1 MEEKR
6 DLFVGIIVGLFSI
19 LYYIGALQIK
29 MYKGLG
35 VSVIDSSEVPKKW
48 AIFLF
53 LLSIML
59 IIRSVKRMKKS
70 SEKNVSLA
78 QLLTLNKE
86 VGLTFILLAIY
97 TVFLKQLGFVTA
109 TFLYIFFQ
117 TLVLTKKEKRNYKL
131 TIILAI
137 IFSVLIDYV
146 FVELLSVL
154 LPKGI
159 IGF

>member
-6 DLFVGIIVGLFSI
+6 DLFVGIIVGFFSI

-137 IFSVLIDYV
+137 IFSVLIDYI

>member
-70 SEKNVSLA
+70 SEK
-78 QLLTLNKE
+78 
-86 VGLTFILLAIY
+86 
-97 TVFLKQLGFVTA
+97 
-109 TFLYIFFQ
+109 
-117 TLVLTKKEKRNYKL
+117 KR
-131 TIILAI
+131 
-137 IFSVLIDYV
+137 V
-146 FVELLSVL
+146 
-154 LPKGI
+154 
-159 IGF
+159 

>member
-137 IFSVLIDYV
+137 IFSVLIDYI

>member
-70 SEKNVSLA
+70 SEKNVSLT

-97 TVFLKQLGFVTA
+97 TVFLKQLGFITA
-109 TFLYIFFQ
+109 TFFYIFFQ

>member
-6 DLFVGIIVGLFSI
+6 DLLVGIIVGCFSI

-35 VSVIDSSEVPKKW
+35 VSVIDSSQVPKKW

-53 LLSIML
+53 VLSVIL
-59 IIRSVKRMKKS
+59 IIRSLIRIKKKGNS
-70 SEKNVSLA
+70 TVPMLKI
-78 QLLTLNKE
+78 LTLNRE
-86 VGLTFILLAIY
+86 VGITFILLAVY
-97 TVFLKQLGFVTA
+97 TIFLKQLGFIIS
-109 TFLYIFFQ
+109 TFGYIFFQ
-117 TLVLTKKEKRNYKL
+117 TIVLTKKEKRNYKL

-137 IFSVLIDYV
+137 IFSVSIDYI

>member
-53 LLSIML
+53 FLSIML
-59 IIRSVKRMKKS
+59 IIRSLKRMKKS

>member
-70 SEKNVSLA
+70 SEKNVSLV

-137 IFSVLIDYV
+137 IFSVLIDYI

>member
-6 DLFVGIIVGLFSI
+6 DLLVGVIVGLFSI

-48 AIFLF
+48 AIFLL
-53 LLSIML
+53 LLSVML
-59 IIRSVKRMKKS
+59 IVRSLRRMKKS
-70 SEKNVSLA
+70 LGTDASLKE
-78 QLLTLNKE
+78 LLVLNKE
-86 VGLTFILLAIY
+86 VGLTFVLLAIY
-97 TVFLKQLGFVTA
+97 TIFLKQLGFVIA

-131 TIILAI
+131 VIILAVV
-137 IFSVLIDYV
+137 FSVLIDYV
-146 FVELLSVL
+146 FVEWLSVL

>member
-6 DLFVGIIVGLFSI
+6 DLLVGIIVGIFSI

-53 LLSIML
+53 ILSVML
-59 IIRSVKRMKKS
+59 IVRALKRMKKS
-70 SEKNVSLA
+70 LETNISLG
-78 QLLTLNKE
+78 QILVLNKE
-86 VGLTFILLAIY
+86 VGLTFIFLAIY
-97 TVFLKQLGFVTA
+97 TIFLKQLGFVVS
-109 TFLYIFFQ
+109 TFVYIFFQ
-117 TLVLTKKEKRNYKL
+117 TLVLTKKEKRNYKI
-131 TIILAI
+131 TIILALV
-137 IFSVLIDYV
+137 FSILIDYI

>member
-6 DLFVGIIVGLFSI
+6 DLLVGIIVGIFSI

-53 LLSIML
+53 ILSVML
-59 IIRSVKRMKKS
+59 IVRALKRMKKNL
-70 SEKNVSLA
+70 ETNISLG
-78 QLLTLNKE
+78 QILVLNKE
-86 VGLTFILLAIY
+86 VGLTFIFLAIY
-97 TVFLKQLGFVTA
+97 TIFLKQLGFVVS
-109 TFLYIFFQ
+109 TFVYIFFQ
-117 TLVLTKKEKRNYKL
+117 TLVLTKKEKRNYKI
-131 TIILAI
+131 TIILALV
-137 IFSVLIDYV
+137 FSILIDYI

>member
-1 MEEKR
+1 
-6 DLFVGIIVGLFSI
+6 
-19 LYYIGALQIK
+19 
-29 MYKGLG
+29 
-35 VSVIDSSEVPKKW
+35 
-48 AIFLF
+48 
-53 LLSIML
+53 
-59 IIRSVKRMKKS
+59 MKKS

-137 IFSVLIDYV
+137 IFSVLIDYI